1 MTKVPVHERTVFGLY
16 KSHVCSC
23 FGDHSE
29 IHLKPVSGVPIFYL
43 ILQSLLE
50 FSNVFLDE

>member
-1 MTKVPVHERTVFGLY
+1 MTEVPVHECILFGLY
-16 KSHVCSC
+16 ESHVCSC

-29 IHLKPVSGVPIFYL
+29 ILLNPASGVPIFCL

>member
-1 MTKVPVHERTVFGLY
+1 MTEVSVHESTLFGLY
-16 KSHVCSC
+16 KSQVCAC

-29 IHLKPVSGVPIFYL
+29 IHLNPVSGVPIFCL

-50 FSNVFLDE
+50 FLNVFLDE

>member
-29 IHLKPVSGVPIFYL
+29 IHLKPVSGIPIFCL